1 MDSSVICP
9 HCSKLISADANGRVP
24 PWCKACG
31 ADLKPAAPPPLPP
44 MPADPAVPSTP
55 AITDRPAPAPA
66 DPFPTAEVAAPG
78 ASFHAYANDE
88 VYRVYVTEFDLLVF
102 KLGPGSVSGG
112 QVVPRTKVQQ
122 RFAVGMVAAVAMW
135 RESQRVQYGNRMRE
149 MLEGADEEMLRDYAE
164 ARDGG
169 YVLCPDDLLGEIRID
184 PPSWLSRLFG
194 SEAEGVLRF
203 GHRREG
209 NVSLGLPTVGDV
221 RRAAEAIQRLFGDAA
236 QVNLQWAAAR
246 GGEKVV

>member
-24 PWCKACG
+24 PWCRACG
-31 ADLKPAAPPPLPP
+31 ADVKPAVPPPLPP
-44 MPADPAVPSTP
+44 MPPDPAVPSTP
-55 AITDRPAPAPA
+55 AITDRPAPARAAEPS
-66 DPFPTAEVAAPG
+66 PLTEVASPAF
-78 ASFHAYANDE
+78 FHAYANDD

-102 KLGPGSVSGG
+102 RLGPGSVSGG
-112 QVVPRTKVQQ
+112 QVVPRTKMQH

-135 RESQRVQYGNRMRE
+135 RESQRIQAGNRMRE
-149 MLEGADEEMLRDYAE
+149 ILEGADEEMLREYAE
-164 ARDGG
+164 AGDGG

-209 NVSLGLPTVGDV
+209 NKSLALPTVGDV
-221 RRAAEAIQRLFGDAA
+221 RRSAEAIQRLFGDAA
-236 QVNLQWAAAR
+236 QINLPWAASRAQ
-246 GGEKVV
+246 EKAI